1 MNIRQCNLS
10 DAKDIC
16 DIYNYYIEHTV
27 ITFEEDVL
35 SEAVIADRISNTLKN
50 YPWLV
55 LENNQG
61 KLLGYAYATQWAERS
76 AYKNTVEI
84 TVYLHHKESG
94 NGYGAALYKVLLAK
108 LSYLGFHTVVATI
121 ALPNEGSIKLQE
133 AFGFKKVSHFSEV
146 GRKFNRWVD
155 VGHWQLSLTN
165 RLLSKN

>member
-1 MNIRQCNLS
+1 MNIRPCSLS

-27 ITFEEDVL
+27 ITFEEKTV
-35 SEAVIADRISNTLKN
+35 SETIISERITNNTKH

-55 LENNQG
+55 LENASG
-61 KLLGYAYATQWAERS
+61 LVGYAYATKWAERS

-94 NGYGAALYKVLLAK
+94 NGYGSALYKTLLAK
-108 LSYLGFHTVVATI
+108 LSSLGFHTVVATI
-121 ALPNEGSIKLQE
+121 ALPNEGSVKLQE
-133 AFGFKKVSHFSEV
+133 AFGFTKVSHFSEV

-155 VGHWQLSLTN
+155 VGHWQLSLMN
-165 RLLSKN
+165 RSVSKN